1 MRSDMKAKLKFIYS
15 SMNSGKSL
23 SLLSKNFML
32 REKGFHT
39 VLMKPAIDSRSNDS
53 ITTRLGISD
62 PCIVLELMDDPL
74 KVINEKYNHK
84 IDYILVDEAQFLT
97 KEQVWRLATLVDEF
111 NINVL
116 CYGLKLNWQGEF
128 FTGSEELM
136 KIADELEPI
145 ETYCRYNKGA
155 RAFFHIKLGG
165 SNDPVE
171 IGEEDLYESVSR
183 LKWKEWFSF
192 NK

>member
-1 MRSDMKAKLKFIYS
+1 MKTKLKFVFS

-23 SLLSKNFML
+23 ALLTKNFML

-39 VLMKPAIDSRSNDS
+39 VLMKPAIDSRSNNS

-62 PCIVLELMDDPL
+62 PCIVLESMDNPAKIIRDR
-74 KVINEKYNHK
+74 YTHR

-97 KEQVWRLATLVDEF
+97 KEQVWDLAYLVDYM
-111 NINVL
+111 NINVR

-128 FTGSEELM
+128 FPGSEELM
-136 KIADELEPI
+136 KISDEFEPI
-145 ETYCRYNKGA
+145 DNYCRHNKGA
-155 RAFFHIKLGG
+155 KAFFHKKLGG
-165 SNDPVE
+165 SAESVE

-183 LKWKEWFSF
+183 KDWKQWFDL

>member
-1 MRSDMKAKLKFIYS
+1 MLAKLKFIYS

-23 SLLSKNFML
+23 SLLAKNFML

-53 ITTRLGISD
+53 ITTRVGISD
-62 PCIVLELMDDPL
+62 PCKVLESLDIPS
-74 KVINEKYNHK
+74 KIIKENYSSR

-97 KEQVWRLATLVDEF
+97 KEQVWDLADLVDDH
-111 NINVL
+111 NINVR
-116 CYGLKLNWQGEF
+116 CYGLKIDWQGNF

-145 ETYCRYNKGA
+145 ENYCKHHKGA
-155 RAFFHIKLGG
+155 KAFFHIKLGG
-165 SNDPVE
+165 SNDSVE

-183 LKWKEWFSF
+183 KKWKEWMQK
-192 NK
+192 NT

>member
-1 MRSDMKAKLKFIYS
+1 MKAKLKFIFS

-39 VLMKPAIDSRSNDS
+39 VLMKSAVDSRSNDS

-62 PCIVLELMDDPL
+62 PCIALESKDIPSKIIL
-74 KVINEKYNHK
+74 EKYK
-84 IDYILVDEAQFLT
+84 SKLDYVLVDESQFLS
-97 KEQVWRLATLVDEF
+97 KEQVWDLAYLVDEM
-111 NINVL
+111 NINVR
-116 CYGLKLNWQGEF
+116 CYGLKLDWQGNF
-128 FTGSEELM
+128 FSGSEELM

-145 ETYCRYNKGA
+145 ENYCKHNKGA
-155 RAFFHIKLGG
+155 KAFFHIKLGG
-165 SNDPVE
+165 SDKSVE

-183 LKWKEWFSF
+183 KKWKEWHEQ
-192 NK
+192 NQ

>member
-23 SLLSKNFML
+23 SLLTKNFML

-53 ITTRLGISD
+53 ITTRLGMSD
-62 PCIVLELMDDPL
+62 SCIVLESMDNPISII
-74 KVINEKYNHK
+74 KENYTHRV
-84 IDYILVDEAQFLT
+84 DYILVDEAQFLT
-97 KEQVWRLATLVDEF
+97 KDQVWDLAYLVDYS
-111 NINVL
+111 NINVR
-116 CYGLKLNWQGEF
+116 CYGLKLDWQGEF

-145 ETYCRYNKGA
+145 ENYCRHNKGA
-155 RAFFHIKLGG
+155 RAFFHMKLGG
-165 SNDPVE
+165 SKDSVE

-183 LKWKEWFSF
+183 RKWKEWHDL

>member
-1 MRSDMKAKLKFIYS
+1 MLAKLKFIYS

-53 ITTRLGISD
+53 ITTRIGISD
-62 PCIVLELMDDPL
+62 PCITLELMDNP
-74 KVINEKYNHK
+74 ISIIREKYTHR

-97 KEQVWRLATLVDEF
+97 KEQVWNLAHLVDYE
-111 NINVL
+111 NINVR
-116 CYGLKLNWQGEF
+116 CYGLKLDWQGEF

-145 ETYCRYNKGA
+145 ENYCSHNKGG
-155 RAFFHIKLGG
+155 RAFFHMKLGG
-165 SNDPVE
+165 SQESVE

-183 LKWKEWFSF
+183 KKWKEWMQKSI
-192 NK
+192 